1 MSLVCTHM
9 SFVCFSYVLV
19 CHPYVTR
26 LWFYHEPTRNA
37 LFSRVT
43 CSIRKSIFACLFI
56 VHSIISLTLRGSMFN
71 EHVEICLTGIFYIT
85 ISNVFFL
92 MDVSKITEELNRL
105 MSTVMS
111 NFT

>member
-1 MSLVCTHM
+1 M
-9 SFVCFSYVLV
+9 SFVCYSYVLV

-26 LWFYHEPTRNA
+26 HLLWFTMNLHGTLY
-37 LFSRVT
+37 FGRVT
-43 CSIRKSIFACLFI
+43 CSIRKSIFACLFN
-56 VHSIISLTLRGSMFN
+56 VHSIISLTSRGSMFN

-92 MDVSKITEELNRL
+92 MDVSKITEEINRL